1 MLGGKKTAVACG
13 LALVSLVAMGCLS
26 PQPSGEEK
34 DAGPPGALSGVMYSC
49 PGGMTRDDF
58 FIWVSPEAIV
68 AVGRIKKRKSILQK
82 I

>member
-58 FIWVSPEAIV
+58 FIWVSP
-68 AVGRIKKRKSILQK
+68 
-82 I
+82 